1 MMYLSMA
8 IYNIAVMIFTAYMVI
23 HVHPIWA
30 VCILL
35 IQRIGTKVV
44 RVPIESD
51 EDDAVDDTVDDV
63 YGMDWNEEDDS
74 KNSSRDEF

>member
-1 MMYLSMA
+1 MYLSMA
-8 IYNIAVMIFTAYMVI
+8 IHNIAVMVFTAYMVI
-23 HVHPIWA
+23 HVHPIWS

-35 IQRIGTKVV
+35 THRIGTKVV
-44 RVPIESD
+44 RVPIEND
-51 EDDAVDDTVDDV
+51 EDDAKDDV